1 MSFLAR
7 LAFELSYLL
16 RRAPWDSGV
25 SPPELLAFLAA
36 HPPGRALDLGCGTG
50 TNAITLARHGW
61 QVIGI
66 DFIPRAIRRA
76 RGKALAAGVSVDF
89 RQGDATDLRSVEGP
103 FDLVLD
109 IGCYHSLRPAL
120 QVRYAAN
127 LARLVRPGGI
137 FLLYGFARGCP
148 EDPRGW
154 LSEEAL
160 AARLGASFKLPSAV
174 YGTDRRRP
182 SAWFTLIRKG

>member
-7 LAFELSYLL
+7 LSFELSYLF
-16 RRAPWDSGV
+16 RRAPWDRGV

-50 TNAITLARHGW
+50 TNAITLAQHGW

-76 RGKALAAGVSVDF
+76 RGKALAAGVTVDF
-89 RQGDATDLRSVEGP
+89 RQGDVTDLRSIDGP

-109 IGCYHSLRPAL
+109 IGCYHGL
-120 QVRYAAN
+120 QPTLQIRYATN
-127 LARLVRPGGI
+127 LARLVRPGGT
-137 FLLYGFARGCP
+137 FLLYGFTRESPG
-148 EDPRGW
+148 DPGRW

-160 AARLGASFKLPSAV
+160 AARLGASFELRSAAH
-174 YGTDRRRP
+174 GADRGRP
-182 SAWFTLIRKG
+182 SAWFTLVRKG